1 MPNWRRPATTCSR
14 LHWRWANPAASS
26 SLPHITD
33 PKSSWRRLLIRAK
46 LANLRPHDLRRSI
59 GSWMALGG
67 VGLPIIGA
75 ALGHKDHRSTAVYAR
90 LNDGAVRAA
99 MERATEAMLAAGKE
113 D

>member
-1 MPNWRRPATTCSR
+1 MLTDAE
-14 LHWRWANPAASS
+14 LAQASHYLFPSALALGKPS

-75 ALGHKDHRSTAVYAR
+75 APESDAE
-90 LNDGAVRAA
+90 AVRRLPADHVG
-99 MERATEAMLAAGKE
+99 RLSVTTQTPLPK
-113 D
+113 DIV

>member
-1 MPNWRRPATTCSR
+1 MLTDAELAQASHYLFPSA
-14 LHWRWANPAASS
+14 LALGNPAASS

-46 LANLRPHDLRRSI
+46 LADLRPHDLRRSI

-75 ALGHKDHRSTAVYAR
+75 ALESDAE
-90 LNDGAVRAA
+90 AVRRLPADHVG
-99 MERATEAMLAAGKE
+99 RLSVTTQTPLPK
-113 D
+113 DIV